1 MSERRQKE
9 ERDACVEE
17 ILRRIENNLDP
28 RTARIENKK
37 VIENC
42 RKDSTQ
48 SLFSYGTRRAYD
60 PAACAFTMHPGSR
73 WLRRRSGRRR
83 SDRRPQAAPA
93 ARRAGNRR

>member
-1 MSERRQKE
+1 MSERRPKE

-17 ILRRIENNLDP
+17 LLRRIENNLDP

-48 SLFSYGTRRAYD
+48 SLF
-60 PAACAFTMHPGSR
+60 F
-73 WLRRRSGRRR
+73 L
-83 SDRRPQAAPA
+83 
-93 ARRAGNRR
+93 AG

>member
-28 RTARIENKK
+28 RTARIVNKK

-42 RKDSTQ
+42 RKDSAQ
-48 SLFSYGTRRAYD
+48 SLFFLWD
-60 PAACAFTMHPGSR
+60 K
-73 WLRRRSGRRR
+73 
-83 SDRRPQAAPA
+83 
-93 ARRAGNRR
+93 AGV